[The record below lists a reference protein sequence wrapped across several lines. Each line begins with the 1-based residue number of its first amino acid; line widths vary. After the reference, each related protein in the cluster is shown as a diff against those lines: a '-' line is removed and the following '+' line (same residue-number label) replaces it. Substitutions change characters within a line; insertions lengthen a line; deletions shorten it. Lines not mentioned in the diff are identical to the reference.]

1 MVLSTITPDVDTLL
15 NDTDVR
21 VLGALVEKAITTPDY
36 YPLSLHALTTACNQ
50 TSNRHPIVSYDEAT
64 VSSAIDRLRRA
75 SLVRGMQRAD
85 SRVTKYSHLL
95 TDALNLTP
103 RELAVMG
110 VLMLRGPQTAGEIKT
125 RAARLADFEVL
136 AEVDETLSALIE
148 RASPLV
154 VRLPRQPG
162 QKELRYAHLLSGEVT
177 VDSVEHTT
185 EKDAP
190 PQAAAG
196 ERLAALETAM
206 AELQNEIAD
215 IRKQL
220 EDFRRQFE

>member
-1 MVLSTITPDVDTLL
+1 MDQLL
-15 NDTDVR
+15 NDVDVR
-21 VLGALVEKAITTPDY
+21 VLGALIEKEITTPDY

-50 TSNRHPIVSYDEAT
+50 TSNRHPVVSYDEAT

-95 TDALNLTP
+95 VDAMSFSA

-110 VLMLRGPQTAGEIKT
+110 VLMLRGPQTVAEVRT
-125 RAARLADFEVL
+125 RTARLAEFGDVADVEATL
-136 AEVDETLSALIE
+136 AGLID
-148 RASPLV
+148 RALV
-154 VRLPRQPG
+154 VRLPRQTG

-177 VDSVEHTT
+177 VESAEHGAANRQT
-185 EKDAP
+185 EAEP
-190 PQAAAG
+190 HVVRIG
-196 ERLAALETAM
+196 ALETAM
-206 AELQNEIAD
+206 AEMQNEIAD